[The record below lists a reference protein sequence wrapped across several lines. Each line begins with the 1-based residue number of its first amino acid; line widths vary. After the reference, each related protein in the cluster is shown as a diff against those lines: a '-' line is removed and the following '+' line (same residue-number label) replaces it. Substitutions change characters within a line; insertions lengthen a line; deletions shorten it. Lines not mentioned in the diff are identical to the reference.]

1 MQLNRML
8 HLVSAHNEGMR
19 GDVVVGGL
27 PAVPGESVR
36 DKMLYFQEHLDH
48 LRKIIVF
55 EPRGAGGPVNF
66 VVPAS
71 HPEAAFGYIIGL
83 PTEYVA
89 MSGSNTMC
97 VATVLLETGMVPM
110 SEPVTEL
117 TLEAPAGLIRLRCE
131 CRDGK
136 VTKVSFVNQPAFV
149 YHHRA
154 PVEVEGLGTVAVDV
168 AWGGMTYAI
177 VDAQALGFG
186 LGEDEAGDL
195 VSAGQRI
202 KTAAHEQLQAV
213 HPLEPRFNGITQTE
227 FAGPLRTVDGVLT
240 SRNVVV
246 VSPGGI
252 DRCPCGTGT
261 SARLALMH
269 ARGEIAVGQPFV
281 HESILGTTFTAN
293 IEDTATV
300 GDYPAVVPRV
310 GGQAWITA
318 VKQIGVDP
326 SDPFPSGFTLADYW
340 GDISATDRV
349 GTSGAHE
356 AD

>member
-1 MQLNRML
+1 MRWNQLLNVVGS
-8 HLVSAHNEGMR
+8 HAAGMG
-19 GDVVVGGL
+19 GDVVTGGL
-27 PAVPGESVR
+27 PPVPGDTVMEKSI
-36 DKMLYFQEHLDH
+36 YFQRNLDH
-48 LRKIIVF
+48 LRRIVMT
-55 EPRGAGGPVNF
+55 EPRGAVSGVNF
-66 VVPAS
+66 VVPAT
-71 HPEAAFGYIIGL
+71 HPEAAFGYIIAESI
-83 PTEYVA
+83 EYVA

-177 VDAQALGFG
+177 VDAQALGFR
-186 LGEDEAGDL
+186 LTEDEAVDL
-195 VSAGQRI
+195 VTTGQRV
-202 KTAAHEQLQAV
+202 KAAAAEQLACV
-213 HPLEPRFNGITQTE
+213 HPLEPRYAGITQTE

-246 VSPGGI
+246 ISPGFI
-252 DRCPCGTGT
+252 DRSPCGTGT

-310 GGQAWITA
+310 GGQAWITSLQQM
-318 VKQIGVDP
+318 VVDP
-326 SDPFPSGFTLADYW
+326 TDPFPTGFTLNDSPFDDVDSLSLI
-340 GDISATDRV
+340 GNQ
-349 GTSGAHE
+349 
-356 AD
+356 